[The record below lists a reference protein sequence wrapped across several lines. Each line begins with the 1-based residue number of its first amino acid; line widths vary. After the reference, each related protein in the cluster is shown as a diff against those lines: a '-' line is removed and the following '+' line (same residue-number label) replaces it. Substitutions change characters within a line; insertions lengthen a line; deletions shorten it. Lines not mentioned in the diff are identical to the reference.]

1 MEGINIKITMQKMKS
16 KILGSL
22 IVAAGLLTVTSCEDY
37 FDDVPNNAT
46 SLEDIFSNRGQALGW
61 LTNLYSITPDN
72 TNRYAGGTAMYWGP
86 ATIEGYLP
94 WDWVE
99 THDIIQG
106 TMYSSTSWVER
117 IWSNYYRGIQNA
129 NIYLANIDNCKAMP
143 DDEKETTKAE
153 VRALRAYFYLNL
165 VKEYGPVPLIG
176 DMVSDVADPLQK
188 SQIARSPIDSCFNY
202 IISEFK
208 SVLDGGHLLSQFD
221 GQGAYNSQ
229 TKGNFTKEAV
239 EGFLADAYLFRAS
252 YLFNGD
258 PYYKDLANAD
268 GTKLFPQERD
278 DSKWRDARDAAKKII
293 DEGKFSLVYRDV
305 YGKKVSSVTES
316 CPFKSTFYASMA
328 SSDNEEL
335 IYGRP
340 KSSNET
346 YAMVPRFGSLGSS
359 YDKGG
364 GAYTVPLE
372 FVDLYF
378 TNKGVSI
385 DDDPDYFTYDTSNP
399 PTAARGDKAITNTKA
414 YKDPISGY
422 QYFSMASSG
431 GAVTY
436 SAPTSIMKQ
445 FYNREARFYLAITFQ
460 NRLWDFQ
467 GNAAVQMQFN
477 GNSGPDGKTH
487 DFPIFGTICRKLYY
501 AKESNWDM
509 SMVLRLGE
517 IYLDYAEAC
526 AELGDYAEALK
537 YVNFIRSRAGI
548 PEYAVSASDATKDAR
563 GLDRVTLKSYDK
575 ETVLKAIYRERI
587 LELAYESKHY
597 FDVRRWG
604 VAEGKWRTDGA
615 EMTDGWIYPAYHT
628 GGEGGDMTGFNVNNV
643 GQTAENKNVNFYKR
657 IVQQTRVFTKRMSFF
672 PIPQQEVNRDKAI
685 VQTTGWESAGDTV
698 TK

>member
-1 MEGINIKITMQKMKS
+1 
-16 KILGSL
+16 
-22 IVAAGLLTVTSCEDY
+22 
-37 FDDVPNNAT
+37 
-46 SLEDIFSNRGQALGW
+46 
-61 LTNLYSITPDN
+61 
-72 TNRYAGGTAMYWGP
+72 
-86 ATIEGYLP
+86 
-94 WDWVE
+94 
-99 THDIIQG
+99 
-106 TMYSSTSWVER
+106 
-117 IWSNYYRGIQNA
+117 
-129 NIYLANIDNCKAMP
+129 
-143 DDEKETTKAE
+143 
-153 VRALRAYFYLNL
+153 
-165 VKEYGPVPLIG
+165 
-176 DMVSDVADPLQK
+176 
-188 SQIARSPIDSCFNY
+188 
-202 IISEFK
+202 
-208 SVLDGGHLLSQFD
+208 
-221 GQGAYNSQ
+221 
-229 TKGNFTKEAV
+229 
-239 EGFLADAYLFRAS
+239 
-252 YLFNGD
+252 
-258 PYYKDLANAD
+258 
-268 GTKLFPQERD
+268 
-278 DSKWRDARDAAKKII
+278 
-293 DEGKFSLVYRDV
+293 
-305 YGKKVSSVTES
+305 
-316 CPFKSTFYASMA
+316 
-328 SSDNEEL
+328 
-335 IYGRP
+335 
-340 KSSNET
+340 
-346 YAMVPRFGSLGSS
+346 
-359 YDKGG
+359 
-364 GAYTVPLE
+364 
-372 FVDLYF
+372 
-378 TNKGVSI
+378 
-385 DDDPDYFTYDTSNP
+385 
-399 PTAARGDKAITNTKA
+399 
-414 YKDPISGY
+414 
-422 QYFSMASSG
+422 
-431 GAVTY
+431 
-436 SAPTSIMKQ
+436 MKQ
-445 FYNREARFYLAITFQ
+445 FYNREPRFYLAITFQ

-615 EMTDGWIYPAYHT
+615 QMTDGWIYPAYHT